1 MVLWTEDIP
10 MQDTI
15 VKSLDVCWNGRRV
28 GSYDKFAS
36 GSEQF
41 CYDPVY
47 LSDPHAGPI
56 SQSLPLKAEP
66 YSGPELRPFFA
77 GLLPEESQR
86 SRIASY
92 LGIAE
97 TDDFAFLEALGG
109 ECAGA
114 LTILPHGVD
123 PRPVDRG
130 FTPLSDSELV
140 SILETLPLRPLLVG
154 EGEMRLSLA
163 GAQSKLPVV
172 VKDGRIGLPVGH
184 APSTHILK
192 PELSEWF
199 RGIAANEH
207 CCMTLARHIGLSVP
221 ETELLR
227 IGRHPCLLIR
237 RYDREVDPQTGTV
250 TRVHQ
255 EDFCQALGYAPE
267 RKYQMDGGPLIRD
280 VVKLLRSGW
289 STSPAR
295 DILSFVDLLIYNAII
310 GNADAHGKNYSMLYR
325 GASRRL
331 APGYDLV
338 STVFWPALSKCPAM
352 KIGGTD
358 SVDSICHGHWK
369 KLASEL
375 NLGFAQL
382 LLRIRNLCD
391 QVMAATAETLS
402 LPDEC
407 LAVLDLVQSRA
418 RKLVASLAVSA

>member
-1 MVLWTEDIP
+1 ML
-10 MQDTI
+10 DTI
-15 VKSLDVCWNGRRV
+15 VKSLDVRWNGKLV

-41 CYDPVY
+41 TYDSAY
-47 LSDPHAGPI
+47 LSDSLSGPI
-56 SQSLPLKAEP
+56 SQSLPLKTEP
-66 YSGPELRPFFA
+66 YSGPKLRPFFA

-86 SRIASY
+86 SRIATY

-114 LTILPHGVD
+114 LTILPHGAEPCPAAND
-123 PRPVDRG
+123 

-140 SILETLPLRPLLVG
+140 SILETLPLRPLLAG
-154 EGEMRLSLA
+154 DRELRLSLA
-163 GAQSKLPVV
+163 GAQSKLPVIV
-172 VKDGRIGLPVGH
+172 RDGRIGLPVGH

-207 CCMTLARHIGLSVP
+207 CCMTLARHLGLSVP
-221 ETELLR
+221 ETELLQV
-227 IGRHPCLLIR
+227 GRHPCVLVR
-237 RYDREVDPQTGTV
+237 RYDREVDLETGQV
-250 TRVHQ
+250 TRIHQ

-267 RKYQMDGGPLIRD
+267 RKYQAEGGPLIRD

-289 STSPAR
+289 STTPAR

-325 GASRRL
+325 GASRQL

-338 STVFWPALSKCPAM
+338 STVFWPALSRCPAM

-358 SVDSICHGHWK
+358 SVDTICYGHWK

-382 LLRIRNLCD
+382 LRRIGGLCD
-391 QVMAATAETLS
+391 QTASTSLESLS
-402 LPDEC
+402 LPGEC
-407 LAVLDLVQSRA
+407 REILDLIQCRA
-418 RKLVASLAVSA
+418 RKLKESLRA